1 MVRSMKAGSVIVDL
15 AAEMGGNCDLT
26 EPGQEV
32 VKHGVTIC
40 GPLNL
45 PSSMPMQASQLYSRN
60 ISGLLLHLV
69 QEGELHLDFDDA
81 ITNEC
86 CITHQGEV
94 RGDYKALVK

>member
-1 MVRSMKAGSVIVDL
+1 MKVGSVIVDI
-15 AAEMGGNCDLT
+15 AAEAGGNCELT

-45 PSSMPMQASQLYSRN
+45 PSGMPMQASQLYSRN
-60 ISGLLLHLV
+60 ISGLLLHLI
-69 QEGELHLDFDDA
+69 QEGELHLDFEDV
-81 ITNEC
+81 ITNDC

-94 RGDYKALVK
+94 RGDYKALVT